1 MNGYPARH
9 RPVTDHPRV
18 SEALLPRGSAADRI
32 LRAIRP
38 VDCGSDDRSS
48 QHSRRRLG
56 KRLADVADGHQ
67 APDVAGVS
75 VEEGGWRLRVRCSG
89 VCGGL
94 RAAGRPAGFSLRRG
108 GEEQPVI

>member
-1 MNGYPARH
+1 MF
-9 RPVTDHPRV
+9 
-18 SEALLPRGSAADRI
+18 S
-32 LRAIRP
+32 

-48 QHSRRRLG
+48 QHSLRRLG

-94 RAAGRPAGFSLRRG
+94 RAAGFSLRRG